1 MGFATLKIAL
11 RALKRNFLRS
21 ILTMLGIII
30 GVAAVISGVSL
41 GTGAKAQVEKSV
53 ASLGQNIITI
63 FSGNMSRGGFGRGFG
78 STPNLTRDDY
88 EALRREVTG
97 MAGIS
102 PEVRSFS
109 TVAFGS
115 QNQQTQILGV
125 GEDYVLARS
134 WPFRSGQNFTANDV
148 RGANK
153 ICLMGTTTAKTL
165 FGEGADPVGQIVRIK
180 GGPFLVAGLL
190 ESKGAN
196 TFGSDQDDVV
206 LVPWTSAQKRL
217 TGDTMF
223 RSFTVSAEEATGMTD
238 VQNQIGEVLR
248 QRHKIGPGKDDDFTA
263 RTQQEL
269 ADFATSTSRVMTI
282 VIAAIAGIS
291 LLVGGIGIM
300 NIMLVSVTERTR
312 EIGIRLAVGGRGS
325 DVMWQFLAEAILLSL
340 TGGALGI
347 AFGLWASK
355 LITELSEFPTLVSP
369 TSIVI
374 AFSVSAAIGIVFGF
388 FPALKAARLDPIE
401 ALRYE

>member
-1 MGFATLKIAL
+1 MGFATLKIAI

-53 ASLGQNIITI
+53 ASMGQNILTV
-63 FSGNMSRGGFGRGFG
+63 FSGNMQRGGFGRGMG
-78 STPNLTRDDY
+78 STPNLTREDY
-88 EALRREVTG
+88 EALRREITG
-97 MAGIS
+97 VAGVS
-102 PEVRSFS
+102 PEVRTFA

-115 QNQQTQILGV
+115 ANQQTQVLGV
-125 GEDYVLARS
+125 GEDYVMARS
-134 WPFRSGQNFTANDV
+134 WPFRSGQNFTDSDV
-148 RGANK
+148 RSGNK
-153 ICLMGTTTAKTL
+153 VCLLGTTASKTL

-180 GGPFLVAGLL
+180 GGPYQVMGLL

-196 TFGSDQDDVV
+196 TFGSDQDDIV

-223 RSFTVSAEEATGMTD
+223 RSFTVSAESPGAMTD
-238 VQNQIGEVLR
+238 VQNQITELLR
-248 QRHKIGPGKDDDFTA
+248 QRHKIVPPREDDFTV
-263 RTQQEL
+263 RNQQEL
-269 ADFATSTSRVMTI
+269 ADFATQTSRVMTV
-282 VIAAIAGIS
+282 VISAIAGIS

-340 TGGALGI
+340 AGGALGI
-347 AFGLWASK
+347 AIGIWASK
-355 LITELSEFPTLVSP
+355 IITELSAFPTLVSP

>member
-1 MGFATLKIAL
+1 MC
-11 RALKRNFLRS
+11 
-21 ILTMLGIII
+21 
-30 GVAAVISGVSL
+30 
-41 GTGAKAQVEKSV
+41 
-53 ASLGQNIITI
+53 
-63 FSGNMSRGGFGRGFG
+63 
-78 STPNLTRDDY
+78 
-88 EALRREVTG
+88 
-97 MAGIS
+97 
-102 PEVRSFS
+102 

-115 QNQQTQILGV
+115 ANQQTQVLGV

-134 WPFRSGQNFTANDV
+134 WPFRSGQNFTELDV
-148 RGANK
+148 RSGNK
-153 ICLMGTTTAKTL
+153 VCLMGTTTSKTL
-165 FGEGADPVGQIVRIK
+165 FGEGIDPVGQTIRIK
-180 GGPFLVAGLL
+180 GGPYQVIGLL

-223 RSFTVSAEEATGMTD
+223 RSFTVSADSAAGMTD
-238 VQNQIGEVLR
+238 VQNQLSELLR
-248 QRHKIGPGKDDDFTA
+248 QRHKIEPPREDDFTV
-263 RTQQEL
+263 RNQQEL
-269 ADFATSTSRVMTI
+269 ADLATQTSRVMTV

-325 DVMWQFLAEAILLSL
+325 DVLWQFLAEAVLLSL
-340 TGGALGI
+340 AGGALGI
-347 AFGLWASK
+347 GLGIWSSQLVTK
-355 LITELSEFPTLVSP
+355 FSEFPTLVSP

>member
-21 ILTMLGIII
+21 MLTMLGIII

-53 ASLGQNIITI
+53 ASMGQNILTV
-63 FSGNMSRGGFGRGFG
+63 FSGNFNRGGFGRGAG
-78 STPNLTRDDY
+78 STPNLTREDY
-88 EALRREVTG
+88 DAVRHEVTG
-97 MAGIS
+97 IAGIS
-102 PEVRSFS
+102 PEVRTFT

-115 QNQQTQILGV
+115 ANQQTQILGV
-125 GEDYVLARS
+125 GEDYVAARS
-134 WPFRSGQNFTANDV
+134 WLFRSGQNFTEADV
-148 RGANK
+148 RGGNK
-153 ICLMGTTTAKTL
+153 VCLIGMSTSKTL
-165 FGEGADPVGQIVRIK
+165 FGDNVDPVGQTIRIK
-180 GGPFLVAGLL
+180 GGPYQVVGWL
-190 ESKGAN
+190 EAKGAN
-196 TFGSDQDDVV
+196 AFGSDQDDIV

-223 RSFTVSAEEATGMTD
+223 RSFMVSAESPEVMTD
-238 VQNQIGEVLR
+238 VQNQVSELLR
-248 QRHKIGPGKDDDFTA
+248 QRHKIQPPREDDFTV
-263 RTQQEL
+263 RNQQEL
-269 ADFATSTSRVMTI
+269 ADLMTQTSRVMTV

-312 EIGIRLAVGGRGS
+312 EIGIRLAVGGRGT
-325 DVMWQFLAEAILLSL
+325 DIMWQFLAEAILLCL
-340 TGGALGI
+340 AGGAVGI
-347 AFGLWASK
+347 GSGIWASQ
-355 LITELSEFPTLVSP
+355 LITKFSEFPTLVSP

-374 AFSVSAAIGIVFGF
+374 AFSVSAAIGIIFGF

>member
-1 MGFATLKIAL
+1 
-11 RALKRNFLRS
+11 
-21 ILTMLGIII
+21 
-30 GVAAVISGVSL
+30 
-41 GTGAKAQVEKSV
+41 
-53 ASLGQNIITI
+53 
-63 FSGNMSRGGFGRGFG
+63 
-78 STPNLTRDDY
+78 
-88 EALRREVTG
+88 
-97 MAGIS
+97 
-102 PEVRSFS
+102 
-109 TVAFGS
+109 
-115 QNQQTQILGV
+115 
-125 GEDYVLARS
+125 
-134 WPFRSGQNFTANDV
+134 
-148 RGANK
+148 
-153 ICLMGTTTAKTL
+153 
-165 FGEGADPVGQIVRIK
+165 
-180 GGPFLVAGLL
+180 
-190 ESKGAN
+190 
-196 TFGSDQDDVV
+196 
-206 LVPWTSAQKRL
+206 
-217 TGDTMF
+217 
-223 RSFTVSAEEATGMTD
+223 MTD

-355 LITELSEFPTLVSP
+355 LITELSDFPTLVSP

>member
-53 ASLGQNIITI
+53 ASMGQNILTV
-63 FSGNMSRGGFGRGFG
+63 FSGNMQRGGFGRGMG
-78 STPNLTRDDY
+78 STPNLTREDY

-97 MAGIS
+97 VAGVS
-102 PEVRSFS
+102 PELRTFT

-115 QNQQTQILGV
+115 ANQQTQVLGV
-125 GEDYVLARS
+125 GEDYIIARS
-134 WPFRSGQNFTANDV
+134 WPFRSGQNFTETDV
-148 RGANK
+148 RGGNK
-153 ICLMGTTTAKTL
+153 VCLMGTTSAKTL
-165 FGEGADPVGQIVRIK
+165 FGEGVDPVGQTIRIK
-180 GGPFLVAGLL
+180 GGPYQVLGLL

-217 TGDTMF
+217 TGETMF
-223 RSFTVSAEEATGMTD
+223 RSFTVSAESPGLMTD
-238 VQNQIGEVLR
+238 VQNQITELLR
-248 QRHKIGPGKDDDFTA
+248 QRHKIQPPREDDFTV
-263 RTQQEL
+263 RNQQEL
-269 ADFATSTSRVMTI
+269 ADFATQTSRVMTV
-282 VIAAIAGIS
+282 VISAIAGIS

-325 DVMWQFLAEAILLSL
+325 DVMWQFLAEAVLLSIA
-340 TGGALGI
+340 GGIIGI
-347 AFGLWASK
+347 GSGIWASK
-355 LITELSEFPTLVSP
+355 IITELSQFPTLVSP
-369 TSIVI
+369 TSIII